1 MSLQEFWVRGQKFK
15 QQYLDRFCNELNY
28 KFVEASRYL
37 FCVHMYL
44 LVFMHV
50 HELTSPQ

>member
-15 QQYLDRFCNELNY
+15 QQYLDRFCNELSY

-37 FCVHMYL
+37 FCVTCICWFLCM
-44 LVFMHV
+44 FMN
-50 HELTSPQ
+50 